1 MKIFF
6 SLLLTLGMATPA
18 LAQGKV
24 NFQNN
29 SLHLVYWGPGE
40 LGSGRAY
47 VLGDGTAVLTIELW
61 AGTSSTAL
69 SLQATTDFSGQ
80 SSPGTWIGRTLVM
93 PTVPA
98 GLTYFDIYIY
108 DVTAGSF
115 WNAELLARVHG
126 TSGLFTAV
134 ASGGTAYYSL
144 VQHNS
149 PALSTWADGTWN
161 LDSVSPGFRGAIEL
175 VTLPEPSSCALACL
189 GCALLLLRRRAE
201 TMRVQKLN

>member
-18 LAQGKV
+18 RAQGKV

-29 SLHLVYWGPGE
+29 SLHLVYWDPSIGT
-40 LGSGRAY
+40 AY
-47 VLGDGTAVLTIELW
+47 AGHAYTLGDGGYVFTIELW
-61 AGTSSTAL
+61 AGTSPTSL

-80 SSPGTWIGRTLVM
+80 TSPGTWRSSNVVM
-93 PTVPA
+93 PSVGA
-98 GLTYFDIYIY
+98 GLDFFDITIQDTYHVA
-108 DVTAGSF
+108 DCQ
-115 WNAELLARVHG
+115 
-126 TSGLFTAV
+126 SGIFIAQ

-144 VQHNS
+144 VQHNT
-149 PALSTWADGTWN
+149 PGNSTWADGMYN
-161 LDSVSPGFRGAIEL
+161 LDSISPGFRGAIMFG
-175 VTLPEPSSCALACL
+175 PEPSSFALACL